1 MDELKIK
8 TNFMKSLIGKIVSK
22 VLYKNGILAETDI
35 KELSVSHADGDKID
49 ITLSVNLKLAETDIL
64 NLIKKM

>member
-8 TNFMKSLIGKIVSK
+8 TNFMKSLIGKIISK

-35 KELSVSHADGDKID
+35 KELSVSHTDGDKVD